1 MTSTAAGRARR
12 RRALEAIARGQ
23 GDVLS
28 RRQLYERGLT
38 RAEVRAE
45 IMARRWR
52 RFGDQCVQTGP
63 GDHTSPWWRALFEVG
78 PRAVLDGVTALQA
91 AGLTTITDDVI
102 HVAIPKSANP
112 RRCRGV
118 RVHETRRYREED
130 VVSHGIPRMA
140 PATASVHAAL
150 WARSHAQAALF
161 IVAPVQQRLV
171 SVPDLAAA
179 VELVK
184 RHPRRR
190 LLRQL
195 VKDVDE
201 GIESIG
207 ERDFARACKRRGFP
221 KPTRQEMRRLPSGR
235 VFYDVTWGQYHVR
248 VELDGLQHLR
258 VEQAGADALK
268 QNAATIAGD
277 RVLRIPFFAFR
288 ADPEPFLDQVEAALR
303 AGGWQPLVASA

>member
-1 MTSTAAGRARR
+1 M
-12 RRALEAIARGQ
+12 ALERFARGQ

-45 IMARRWR
+45 IKARRWR
-52 RFGDQCVQTGP
+52 RFGDQCVLTGP
-63 GDHTSPWWRALFEVG
+63 GDQTSRWWRALFEVG

-91 AGLTTITDDVI
+91 AGMTTITDDVI
-102 HVAIPKSANP
+102 HVAIPKSASP
-112 RRCRGV
+112 RGCRGV
-118 RVHETRRYREED
+118 RVHETRRYRDED
-130 VVSHGIPRMA
+130 VIKQGIPRMT

-150 WARSHAQAALF
+150 WARSPAQAALF
-161 IVAPVQQRLV
+161 VVAPVQQRLV
-171 SVPDLAAA
+171 SVPDLAEA
-179 VELVK
+179 VALVK
-184 RHPRRR
+184 KDPRRK

-195 VKDVDE
+195 VTDVSE
-201 GIESIG
+201 GIQSIG

-235 VFYDVTWGQYHVR
+235 VFYDVTWAQYRVR

-258 VEQAGADALK
+258 VEQAGRDALK

-277 RVLRIPFFAFR
+277 RVLRVPFYAFR

>member
-1 MTSTAAGRARR
+1 M
-12 RRALEAIARGQ
+12 
-23 GDVLS
+23 
-28 RRQLYERGLT
+28 YERGLT

-45 IMARRWR
+45 IKARRWR
-52 RFGDQCVQTGP
+52 RFGDQCVRTGP
-63 GDHTSPWWRALFEVG
+63 GDQTSLWWRALFEVG

-91 AGLTTITDDVI
+91 AGLKTITDGVI

-112 RRCRGV
+112 RLCRGV

-130 VVSHGIPRMA
+130 VINDGIPRMA

-150 WARSHAQAALF
+150 WARSNAQAALF
-161 IVAPVQQRLV
+161 LVAPVQQRLV
-171 SVPDLAAA
+171 SVPDLAEA
-179 VELVK
+179 VALVK
-184 RHPRRR
+184 RHPRRK

-195 VKDVDE
+195 VADVDE

-235 VFYDVTWGQYHVR
+235 VFYDVTWGQYRVR
-248 VELDGLQHLR
+248 VELDGLQHLN
-258 VEQAGADALK
+258 VELAGQDALK

-303 AGGWQPLVASA
+303 AGGWRPLVASA